1 MTPGSWGAQ
10 NDDPG
15 LAEGVRQSQVRWER
29 GSEASQVCPKSCQQA
44 GKKRRWRNRKAV
56 KEERTRKGAR
66 EKEDGMMEVEEEERR
81 ALR

>member
-1 MTPGSWGAQ
+1 M
-10 NDDPG
+10 
-15 LAEGVRQSQVRWER
+15 
-29 GSEASQVCPKSCQQA
+29 
-44 GKKRRWRNRKAV
+44 